1 MKHKLTVF
9 VCLVAV
15 VVVSILTVQ
24 TYNRHQHAQALTNAK
39 LSASIAKQ
47 SKLQKEAAANYNAAV
62 IKLNNFCKAVVTNP
76 TLVQSAERVK
86 IQVPTCNL

>member
-47 SKLQKEAAANYNAAV
+47 SKLQKEAAANYNA
-62 IKLNNFCKAVVTNP
+62 VVTNP